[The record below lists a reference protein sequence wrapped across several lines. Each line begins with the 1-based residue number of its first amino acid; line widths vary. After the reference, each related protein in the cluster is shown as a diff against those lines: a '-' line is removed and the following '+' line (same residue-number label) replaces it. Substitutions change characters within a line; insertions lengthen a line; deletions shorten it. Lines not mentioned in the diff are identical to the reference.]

1 MNHKY
6 FRKKDFRMNATELY
20 RETMVTTRN
29 KGRLIIMLYEGAIN
43 FLKQA
48 VIAIQARDYNKKGRL
63 LAKAQDIILEMNLVL
78 DTEAGGQLAIN
89 LRRLYNYMQNRLT
102 VANNKCDS
110 DILREVIALLEE
122 LNKGWTSIEV

>member
-1 MNHKY
+1 
-6 FRKKDFRMNATELY
+6 MNATELY
-20 RETMVTTRN
+20 RETMVTTQN
-29 KGRLIIMLYEGAIN
+29 KGRLIVMLYEGAIN

-48 VIAIQARDYNKKGRL
+48 AIAIQARDYDKKGRL
-63 LAKAQDIILEMNLVL
+63 LAKAQDIIIEMNLVL

-102 VANNKCDS
+102 VANNKCDP
-110 DILREVIALLEE
+110 DIIREVIALMEE

>member
-1 MNHKY
+1 
-6 FRKKDFRMNATELY
+6 MNATELY

-29 KGRLIIMLYEGAIN
+29 KGHLIIMLYGGAIN

-48 VIAIQARDYNKKGRL
+48 VIAIQDRDYNKKGRL

-89 LRRLYNYMQNRLT
+89 LRQLYNYMWNRLT
-102 VANNKCDS
+102 VANNKCDPK
-110 DILREVIALLEE
+110 ILREVIALLEE
-122 LNKGWTSIEV
+122 LNKGWTAIEV

>member
-1 MNHKY
+1 
-6 FRKKDFRMNATELY
+6 MNATELY

-48 VIAIQARDYNKKGRL
+48 VIAIQDREYNKKGRL

-110 DILREVIALLEE
+110 DILREVIVLLEE
-122 LNKGWTSIEV
+122 LNKAWISIEA